1 MDSMQ
6 FLRSLEAQG
15 MYEAL
20 RDDIAEALDMEAG
33 DLDVSSGAEHQRL
46 QDQAEAASTTSADNA
61 RLQIERPRDA

>member
-20 RDDIAEALDMEAG
+20 RDDIAEALDMEVGA
-33 DLDVSSGAEHQRL
+33 LDVSSGAQYQRL
-46 QDQAEAASTTSADNA
+46 QDQAEDASTTSADNT
-61 RLQIERPRDA
+61 RLQIERPQDT